1 MGTVGSH
8 RHCYVQCLVSR
19 GEHAGRAGEIV
30 EMGGCVSSRNHPRLA
45 ALHIIISALLLKP
58 YATSHCGVLGRCPIS
73 FLPPVHRVPPCP
85 SPAPAGFPL
94 APGALTR
101 LPFPSARG
109 GSSSEAA
116 CRPPGAAPTCRPRPV
131 PRAKCLGCA
140 RCLWLGGL
148 MPVDSF
154 LFFGTS
160 NNHHS
165 KSNWTTRTVHAG
177 ASMHFFHSKIFLPAG
192 G

>member
-1 MGTVGSH
+1 MGTVGSY
-8 RHCYVQCLVSR
+8 RHCDVQCLVFR

-30 EMGGCVSSRNHPRLA
+30 QTGGYVSSRNHHRLA
-45 ALHIIISALLLKP
+45 TLHSIISALLPKP
-58 YATSHCGVLGRCPIS
+58 YAKSHCGVLSSCPIS
-73 FLPPVHRVPPCP
+73 FLPPVHCVHPCP
-85 SPAPAGFPL
+85 SPAPVGFPL

-101 LPFPSARG
+101 FPSARRG
-109 GSSSEAA
+109 PSSAAA

-160 NNHHS
+160 NNHHF

-177 ASMHFFHSKIFLPAG
+177 A
-192 G
+192 